1 MLNFI
6 WLGLLL
12 IAVVLGG
19 LTGSLDAVTI
29 AAFDA
34 CKNAVLNLAL
44 PLIGLMALWLGMMR
58 LAEKAG
64 LIQLLARALRPLM
77 TRLFPDVPPEHP
89 AMGAMLLNM
98 GANMLGLGNAATP
111 MGLKAMEH
119 LERLNRTPGTA
130 SNAMCTFLAI
140 NTSSIQFIP
149 ATTVAYFAAAGA
161 KEPTWIIG
169 PAFLATV
176 CAATA
181 GVTAVKFL
189 EKLPM
194 FRLHPSS
201 SEVNPSSLEVNPSS
215 PEVNPSSSEL
225 HPSSSELHPS
235 PAEVNPSSPEV
246 PRSISS
252 VDPSS
257 SEVNPSSSE
266 ASLPALVSWA
276 FLPLAV
282 YFGLFALF
290 LWTLVANSH
299 PIDARSSIL
308 AVVKAIS
315 TLAVPFLFTFFPLYA
330 ALRRIPV
337 YEEFIEGA
345 REGFAVATRIIPY
358 LVAILSSIGMVRAA
372 AASARLDWFA
382 AGTGALGR
390 ALAFIGVPGDLLP
403 LILLRPLSGSG
414 ASGVFNEIIRNPA
427 LGGPDSLL
435 SRMAGCIMGSTETTF
450 YVIAV
455 YFGSVAIKR
464 TRHAIPAGLVAD
476 LTGVIA
482 SIAIC
487 RLMLG

>member
-1 MLNFI
+1 M
-6 WLGLLL
+6 
-12 IAVVLGG
+12 LGG

-111 MGLKAMEH
+111 MGLKAMAH

-149 ATTVAYFAAAGA
+149 ATTVAYLTAAGS

-176 CAATA
+176 CAATS
-181 GVTAVKFL
+181 GVIAVKLL
-189 EKLPM
+189 EKLPI
-194 FRLHPSS
+194 FRNRATTDTSQ
-201 SEVNPSSLEVNPSS
+201 
-215 PEVNPSSSEL
+215 
-225 HPSSSELHPS
+225 
-235 PAEVNPSSPEV
+235 PAEILIEEEKIEPTSKL
-246 PRSISS
+246 I
-252 VDPSS
+252 
-257 SEVNPSSSE
+257 
-266 ASLPALVSWA
+266 SWA
-276 FLPLAV
+276 WLPLSI
-282 YFGLFALF
+282 YFALF
-290 LWTLVANSH
+290 AWFAWMLITHAH
-299 PIDARSSIL
+299 PFDMKSSLL
-308 AVVKAIS
+308 ALVKAIS
-315 TLAVPFLFTFFPLYA
+315 TLAVPFLFSFFPLYA

-345 REGFAVATRIIPY
+345 KEGFAVATRIIPY

-372 AASARLDWFA
+372 FAASARLDWFA

-390 ALAFIGVPGDLLP
+390 TLAFIGVPGDLMP

-414 ASGVFNEIIRNPA
+414 ASGIFNEIIRNPA

-487 RLMLG
+487 RLILG